1 MINDKWQMIND
12 KFCSVVAVLVLL
24 LFVPATGFCG
34 QKARVKHLASITGD
48 EETGQF
54 GLLGGVFYDEKKN
67 RLYVTDSTKNRILAF
82 DADFKFISEFTGG
95 GALSSPASL
104 VRDSKDRFF
113 VAEPTKGQ
121 VLLIDMLEKRID
133 PLDFSAVPK
142 ANPVHPGNLAV
153 DSADR
158 LYIVD
163 KANQRIIIFN
173 SGLQFERLVLIRDG
187 QGLNDVK
194 VDSEGRIHAVNA
206 TDGSVCVF
214 DGAGNR
220 LLKFGNR
227 GNAKGE
233 FRFPISLGLGRNGRI
248 YVVDQHMNKVLV
260 FNKKGQF
267 LFDFSHIGWREGRL
281 HYPSYVFVN
290 NSDQIFII
298 DRQNARIS
306 VFD

>member
-1 MINDKWQMIND
+1 MWDKICLHILIVIC
-12 KFCSVVAVLVLL
+12 FLL
-24 LFVPATGFCG
+24 VPASGLCK
-34 QKARVKHLASITGD
+34 QKARVKHLTSITGS

-54 GLLGGVFYDEKKN
+54 GLLGGVFFDEKKN
-67 RLYVTDSTKNRILAF
+67 RLYVTDSTNRRILAF
-82 DADFKFISEFTGG
+82 DSDFKFVSEFTGG

-121 VLLIDMLEKRID
+121 VLLIDMVAKRID

-142 ANPVHPGNLAV
+142 ANPLHPGNLAV

-163 KANQRIIIFN
+163 KANQRVIIFN
-173 SGLQFERLVLIRDG
+173 SDLQFERLVLIRGG

-194 VDSEGRIHAVNA
+194 VDSEGRIHAVNT
-206 TDGSVCVF
+206 TDGSVWVF
-214 DGAGNR
+214 DGKRNR
-220 LLKFGNR
+220 LLKFGSR
-227 GNAKGE
+227 GTAKGA
-233 FRFPISLGLGRNGRI
+233 FRFPVSLGVGRNGRI

-267 LFDFSHIGWREGRL
+267 FFDFAQLGWREGRL

-290 NSDQIFII
+290 NSGQIFII

-306 VFD
+306 VFE